1 MYEYCVEKEVLYNY
15 QLGRYVSYGIGV
27 YLVKEKSRKR
37 LEYVSDVFLSEKEAL
52 SFVRLCNSLDLE
64 PVHLPEAIEEALLS
78 GK

>member
-1 MYEYCVEKEVLYNY
+1 MYEYCVEKEVLYNS

-37 LEYVSDVFLSEKEAL
+37 LEYVSDVFLSEKDAL